1 MVCPHAVIRPVVIDE
16 KQLNSA
22 TKCMVTKALNGM
34 DNYKF
39 AIIVSTYDCIA
50 CGVWVEASPGMR
62 WEKALYMDDFEKKKV
77 HKNILILVLIYLL
90 KMML

>member
-1 MVCPHAVIRPVVIDE
+1 MVYPYAVIRPVVLDE

-22 TKCMVTKALNGM
+22 PKGMVTKALNGK

-39 AIIVSTYDCIA
+39 AIIVSTYDCIG
-50 CGVWVEASPGMR
+50 CGVWVEDSPGMGG
-62 WEKALYMDDFEKKKV
+62 EKALYMDDFEKKKV

>member
-1 MVCPHAVIRPVVIDE
+1 MVCPHAVIRPVVLDE

-22 TKCMVTKALNGM
+22 PKGMVTKALNGM

-50 CGVWVEASPGMR
+50 WGVWVEASPGMR
-62 WEKALYMDDFEKKKV
+62 GEKLYIWT
-77 HKNILILVLIYLL
+77 ILKRRKCTKIFWFWCLSTY
-90 KMML
+90 

>member
-1 MVCPHAVIRPVVIDE
+1 
-16 KQLNSA
+16 
-22 TKCMVTKALNGM
+22 M

-39 AIIVSTYDCIA
+39 AIIVSTYDWIGCVV
-50 CGVWVEASPGMR
+50 CVEVCPGMR
-62 WEKALYMDDFEKKKV
+62 GEKALYMDDFEKKKV

>member
-1 MVCPHAVIRPVVIDE
+1 MVYPYAVIRPVVLDE

-22 TKCMVTKALNGM
+22 PKGMVTKALNGM

-39 AIIVSTYDCIA
+39 AIIGCVVC
-50 CGVWVEASPGMR
+50 VEVCPGMR
-62 WEKALYMDDFEKKKV
+62 GEKALYMDDFEKKKV
-77 HKNILILVLIYLL
+77 HKNILILVLIYIL